1 MPEFITHQA
10 ELFIQMV
17 LGAIGA
23 GVRVAI
29 GYDKQERQSKA
40 RIGATFVA
48 GTVLAGT
55 ASHAITEYIGLSPA
69 FSGSVSFM
77 IGLLGI
83 GFVYQVL
90 EGKIGLPLIGKIK
103 K

>member
-1 MPEFITHQA
+1 MEWLNHQV
-10 ELFIQMV
+10 ELIVQMA

-29 GYDKQERQSKA
+29 GYDKQERQSAA

-55 ASHAITEYIGLSPA
+55 ASHAITEYVGLSPA

-83 GFVYQVL
+83 GFIYQVL
-90 EGKIGLPLIGKIK
+90 EGKVKLPFKAGK
-103 K
+103 

>member
-1 MPEFITHQA
+1 MYDWITQQA
-10 ELFIQMV
+10 EIILQMV

-29 GYDKQERQSKA
+29 GYDKQEKQSKA

-55 ASHAITEYIGLSPA
+55 ASHAVTEYVGLSPA

-83 GFVYQVL
+83 GFIYQIL
-90 EGKIGLPLIGKIK
+90 EGKVRLPIIGGKK
-103 K
+103 

>member
-1 MPEFITHQA
+1 MYDWISHQA
-10 ELFIQMV
+10 EIILQMV

-40 RIGATFVA
+40 RIGATFIA

-55 ASHAITEYIGLSPA
+55 ASHAVTEYVGLSPA
-69 FSGSVSFM
+69 FSGSISFM

-90 EGKIGLPLIGKIK
+90 EGNVHLPIIGGKK
-103 K
+103 